1 MSQPSYGG
9 SHGGGASSS
18 SGAGPSSMSADSTSS
33 SDDKNL
39 HQLDA
44 VEAATLIRLNGFQR
58 TLKDAVKIQDIPVIV
73 TLASPPF
80 VIYHINELWCRL
92 CGYTES
98 EALGQTCRIL
108 QGPETC
114 RATLA
119 SLHAAA
125 TSGRDIEVRLLN
137 YTGDGTPFQNT
148 LFVRP
153 LQPECGSRCTHLAA
167 FLLVRYVADVPRLN
181 RAGSER
187 DGGDSPPPNPLPAPL
202 PPPPPPTLPPPPP
215 PPPAPPVGVARGSLA
230 ELRHATQVFAA
241 EGEAAARASTLER
254 HEANLRAH
262 ESNVARHELDEAL
275 QVLCWIDRQL
285 TRTYSDHLQRRASDE
300 ARLLGVC
307 RSLIARLPPLRDLTP
322 EQLLAD
328 PDRGLDALIA
338 DPAGLYRPVRTEQE
352 VAALFGECLR
362 EVCPALWSSVESG
375 PNLGPNR

>member
-18 SGAGPSSMSADSTSS
+18 GGPSSMSPSS

-39 HQLDA
+39 HLDA

-58 TLKDAVKIQDIPVIV
+58 TLEHAVKIQDIPVIV

-80 VIYHINELWCRL
+80 VISHVNELWCRL

-187 DGGDSPPPNPLPAPL
+187 DGVDVARGDSPPPNPLPPPL

-215 PPPAPPVGVARGSLA
+215 PPPAPPVGSARGCRRPS
-230 ELRHATQVFAA
+230 AA
-241 EGEAAARASTLER
+241 L
-254 HEANLRAH
+254 
-262 ESNVARHELDEAL
+262 
-275 QVLCWIDRQL
+275 
-285 TRTYSDHLQRRASDE
+285 
-300 ARLLGVC
+300 
-307 RSLIARLPPLRDLTP
+307 
-322 EQLLAD
+322 LLAFRSKS
-328 PDRGLDALIA
+328 PSSQSRG
-338 DPAGLYRPVRTEQE
+338 
-352 VAALFGECLR
+352 
-362 EVCPALWSSVESG
+362 
-375 PNLGPNR
+375 